1 MSFKAD
7 YQPLSAD
14 RPERGTLAV
23 LPWDGAIFT
32 FAVADFRPGPAETL
46 LQDAAAI
53 RNQLSARADA
63 SGVNLI
69 ACRVGGDDTAAASA
83 VQALGFRFVE
93 TSLCVTRIRR
103 YAGTLPPA
111 RVATRAPEP
120 ADRDALLHIAETAFH
135 HGRYH
140 ADGRFPQQLAHKRYR
155 WWLQNAL
162 DRPSP
167 GTQVYVIGQ
176 AGKPIGFLHVEVTG
190 TDADLR
196 LGGVDP
202 DANPGFAG
210 YQLYLGVLHA
220 LEGRGVQRVV
230 AQVSAT
236 NVAVLNVYA
245 SLGFRFSTP
254 ELVFHWHR
262 NG

>member
-7 YQPLSAD
+7 YQPLAAD
-14 RPERGTLAV
+14 SRGTVAV
-23 LPWDGAIFT
+23 LPWDAETFG
-32 FAVADFRPGPAETL
+32 FAVADFRPGPTEAL
-46 LQDAAAI
+46 LRDAAAVG
-53 RNQLSARADA
+53 RDLAAWADA
-63 SGVNLI
+63 RKVDLI
-69 ACRVGGDDTAAASA
+69 ACRVGGDDTAAAAA

-93 TSLCVTRIRR
+93 TSLCVTRLRR
-103 YAGTLPPA
+103 YAAALPPA
-111 RVATRAPEP
+111 RIATRAPDP

-140 ADGRFPQQLAHKRYR
+140 ADGRFPQELAHKRYR
-155 WWLQNAL
+155 GWLQNAL

-167 GTQVYVIGQ
+167 GTQVYVIGPP
-176 AGKPIGFLHVEVTG
+176 GRPIGFLHVEVSG

-202 DANPGFAG
+202 EANPGFAG

-220 LEGRGVQRVV
+220 LEGRGVHRVV

-236 NVAVLNVYA
+236 NVAVMNVYT
-245 SLGFRFSTP
+245 SLGFLFSTP